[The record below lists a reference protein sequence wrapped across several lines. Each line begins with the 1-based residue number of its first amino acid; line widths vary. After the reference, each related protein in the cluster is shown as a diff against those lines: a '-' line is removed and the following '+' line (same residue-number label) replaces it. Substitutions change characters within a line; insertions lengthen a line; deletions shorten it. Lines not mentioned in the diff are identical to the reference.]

1 MLLSKD
7 MIQETLKGI
16 FGALRQMSAQ
26 VPDPNETIAVSDA
39 QMLKEL
45 AKIGKGLGGTIGQ
58 AAKEDEKKQTGLKG
72 LMSGGLGKLG
82 IIGVAVGV
90 IMGVVKMFVSASPM
104 LKSMLKLFQFGI
116 MLILRPIG
124 DFIGFMLRPIMLMVL
139 TKFILPF
146 YQNALPMMQS
156 MGTMVGEVLVPIVE
170 GIINGII
177 AIGKILV
184 GLPIAIA
191 TYINPLTEVDTTLMD
206 EGWAELEKLF
216 GITSAAEI
224 VAVHEVAT
232 TVATMD
238 KNIVSQ
244 LQTGWG
250 DLPKLTEQM
259 KPKQLDF
266 NKFASAELTKMFK
279 LLGNKTNVAGVGE
292 ANTAVNVAMA
302 RGDVSTMKEMKDLW
316 YKTLMS
322 NGGWT
327 KSNFNK
333 SSNVD
338 SASQA
343 FEQQKELARI
353 KSAETIKIEI
363 VGMNGNYTSAEKYQF
378 EHMVA
383 DVIEKERQKRPR

>member
-1 MLLSKD
+1 
-7 MIQETLKGI
+7 
-16 FGALRQMSAQ
+16 MSAQ
-26 VPDPNETIAVSDA
+26 VPDPNETISVSDA

-82 IIGVAVGV
+82 VIGMAVGV
-90 IMGVVKMFVSASPM
+90 IMGVVKMFISASPM

-146 YQNALPMMQS
+146 YQNALPMMQA

-170 GIINGII
+170 GIITGII
-177 AIGKILV
+177 AIGKILF
-184 GLPIAIA
+184 GLPIAIGSKISEIWGG
-191 TYINPLTEVDTTLMD
+191 TYDDTLLQ
-206 EGWAELEKLF
+206 EGWTELQTLF

-224 VAVHEVAT
+224 VAVHEVT
-232 TVATMD
+232 KTIATMD

-259 KPKQLDF
+259 KPKQIDF

-279 LLGNKTNVAGVGE
+279 LLGNNTNVAGVGE
-292 ANTAVNVAMA
+292 ANTAVNVAMH

-383 DVIEKERQKRPR
+383 EVIEKERQKRPR

>member
-1 MLLSKD
+1 
-7 MIQETLKGI
+7 
-16 FGALRQMSAQ
+16 MSAQ
-26 VPDPNETIAVSDA
+26 VPDPNETISVSDA

-45 AKIGKGLGGTIGQ
+45 AKIGKGLGGTIGK

-82 IIGVAVGV
+82 VIGMAVGV
-90 IMGVVKMFVSASPM
+90 IMGVVKMFISASPM

-191 TYINPLTEVDTTLMD
+191 TYINPLAEVDTTLMD
-206 EGWAELEKLF
+206 EGWAELQTLF

-224 VAVHEVAT
+224 VAVHEVAKT
-232 TVATMD
+232 IATMD

-259 KPKQLDF
+259 KPKQIDF

-279 LLGNKTNVAGVGE
+279 LLGNNTNVAGVGE
-292 ANTAVNVAMA
+292 ANTAVNVAMH

-383 DVIEKERQKRPR
+383 EVIEKERQKRPR